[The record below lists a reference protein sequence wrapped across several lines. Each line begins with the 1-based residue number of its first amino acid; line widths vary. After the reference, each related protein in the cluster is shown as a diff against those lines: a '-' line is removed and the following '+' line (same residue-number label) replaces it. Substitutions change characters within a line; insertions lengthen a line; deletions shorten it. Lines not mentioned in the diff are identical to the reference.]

1 MRIFVAALIV
11 IVSCGAA
18 LADEAA
24 VIGYGRGLVTENCS
38 GCHGVGVSDKST
50 HPQAPEFRTL
60 SQRYPLDAL
69 EEAFVEGIDTG
80 HPDMPKFVATPEQI
94 TAILT
99 YIATLN
105 K

>member
-1 MRIFVAALIV
+1 M
-11 IVSCGAA
+11 
-18 LADEAA
+18 
-24 VIGYGRGLVTENCS
+24 
-38 GCHGVGVSDKST
+38 
-50 HPQAPEFRTL
+50 
-60 SQRYPLDAL
+60 
-69 EEAFVEGIDTG
+69 EGIDTG

>member
-1 MRIFVAALIV
+1 MRVFMTALIV
-11 IVSCGAA
+11 MVSCGAA
-18 LADEAA
+18 LADDAA
-24 VIGYGRGLVTENCS
+24 IIAYGRGLVTENCS
-38 GCHGVGVSDKST
+38 GCHGVGVSDNST

-80 HPDMPKFVATPEQI
+80 HPDMPKFLATPEQI